1 MFAFG
6 GGHNFSLHLQTPFH
20 LLHLALGLRRLTYRG
35 DLWPLASDGAC
46 PAGSLAGAGSGE
58 GQWLGASPWAP
69 EWLPWEA
76 HVLQLQS
83 QPLSRHPLQHG
94 FLLPG
99 VCYLLP
105 PSLFL
110 QAYLQHTH
118 LHTHIHTHRV
128 TSSRKLY
135 FPLEFHYV
143 YDFPFPFIPIL
154 QISMLLPHVLLPRS
168 IF

>member
-83 QPLSRHPLQHG
+83 QPPSRHPLQHG

-105 PSLFL
+105 LPCSFRPTSNTHTHTYTHTLTHTESPAPGNCTFPWSFIMFMISLF
-110 QAYLQHTH
+110 H
-118 LHTHIHTHRV
+118 L
-128 TSSRKLY
+128 SLSCK
-135 FPLEFHYV
+135 
-143 YDFPFPFIPIL
+143 
-154 QISMLLPHVLLPRS
+154 
-168 IF
+168 